1 MDCCFLSPSPWC
13 DVPVQMF
20 FFLFLIDVDANIFLS
35 SICNWPM
42 MIQLWVNIFNGL
54 VVCLLFHRHGQYLVQ
69 RHFDA
74 IASRWKPVVDPYY
87 EITERYCS
95 LALVSHLAWRRTLT
109 TVLWQSWKKEL
120 CWVLL
125 KNVGCCENLCTR
137 AKIKSDLLKED
148 RTISNVWRKNDQPP
162 VVDRTRPHVSVTS
175 RNHTDKKHSFLSIW

>member
-74 IASRWKPVVDPYY
+74 IASRWRPVVDPYY

-95 LALVSHLAWRRTLT
+95 LALVSHLAWRRTLM
-109 TVLWQSWKKEL
+109 TVLWQSWKKRT
-120 CWVLL
+120 LL
-125 KNVGCCENLCTR
+125 SITKECRMLWKFMHTCENQ
-137 AKIKSDLLKED
+137 
-148 RTISNVWRKNDQPP
+148 VWFAER
-162 VVDRTRPHVSVTS
+162 RPHYLERVAQKWSAAGRRPNTAARVCDVT
-175 RNHTDKKHSFLSIW
+175 